1 MSFNYPFDDFDFII
15 KAECGNY
22 DIDNGFYN
30 LQNISI
36 LPNDDKMTKCQPK
49 NISVLVFVEANRY
62 SNYFKE
68 TIELNEVEIIGQQ
81 NGWFTQSNSVYSDY
95 KLADN
100 SLFQQMENKV
110 AHIRGRHQIN
120 SSRLVSTI
128 RGVYKSENHQIKS
141 TIENILNKDKLI

>member
-1 MSFNYPFDDFDFII
+1 MSFNYSFDDFDFII

-68 TIELNEVEIIGQQ
+68 TIELNEVEII
-81 NGWFTQSNSVYSDY
+81 
-95 KLADN
+95 A
-100 SLFQQMENKV
+100 
-110 AHIRGRHQIN
+110 HQIVGLPN
-120 SSRLVSTI
+120 LI
-128 RGVYKSENHQIKS
+128 RY
-141 TIENILNKDKLI
+141 ILIIN